1 MLAYILLGIILL
13 AGVLALLGLISSI
26 INKDADPFLASL
38 IMGFAITIIPTIVL
52 GVGITDHVN
61 QLAVVRQGE
70 ALIQVRLDAIED
82 INQQFEDLNDMYE
95 GAPQLL
101 FNGDTP
107 IGSLIEAKADFV
119 AQIAATKMNIVR
131 NKIEIEATSIGLM
144 SGIVDWYGRE

>member
-1 MLAYILLGIILL
+1 
-13 AGVLALLGLISSI
+13 
-26 INKDADPFLASL
+26 
-38 IMGFAITIIPTIVL
+38 MGFAITIIPTIVL